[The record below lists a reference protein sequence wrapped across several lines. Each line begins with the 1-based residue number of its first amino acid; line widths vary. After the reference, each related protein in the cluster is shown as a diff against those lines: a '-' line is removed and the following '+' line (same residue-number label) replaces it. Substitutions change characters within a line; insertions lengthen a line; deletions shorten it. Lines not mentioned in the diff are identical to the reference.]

1 MYTKEWRQHLTAG
14 PSLPCSLQHYWSRQ
28 GLGTT
33 RVYQMNSEGW
43 ILYASNGQ
51 FSCLY
56 KEGNSTTY
64 GTLNGKCEWLPKVF
78 TNYQTCSWFL
88 PISSATGTTSTT
100 ATAASSPPPPPPLL
114 QWFRPKHRNEQTWPL
129 PPWLPHSRKLVEAE
143 NRIVTDGRKWRDID
157 QLV

>member
-1 MYTKEWRQHLTAG
+1 MYTKEWRQHLTAR

-33 RVYQMNSEGW
+33 RVYQMNSEGC

-78 TNYQTCSWFL
+78 TNYQTCSWFP

-100 ATAASSPPPPPPLL
+100 ATAASSPHHLSFNDSDPSTGMNRHGHCHPGYLIPA
-114 QWFRPKHRNEQTWPL
+114 
-129 PPWLPHSRKLVEAE
+129 KLVEAE
-143 NRIVTDGRKWRDID
+143 NRIVTGGRKWRDID